1 MAGAKETPRQ
11 KMIGMMYLVLTAM
24 LALNVSVEVLDAFHI
39 VNEGIENVNTSV
51 GKKIDDYYLTF
62 EQQYDKQPEKAEPY
76 WNAAQEI
83 RTKTDEII
91 SFIEK
96 EIKLQLLLRNQD
108 VTEEQLLN
116 PEEGEAPVILN
127 ADEVKNASDR
137 RTYYKVNLAAELNQ
151 RDKYDIPTAF
161 MMNDKNAERLREKVD
176 EYRQFVI
183 DAVES
188 TGINNYDSQVGLRT
202 DQKYYKDGSELT
214 WEQHNFDLVI
224 LPAVISILNEL
235 VGEIQTT
242 EYNAIAELFK
252 NIGASDY
259 KFNTLTAKVF
269 PKSTYVLSG
278 QDYEADVFI
287 VASDDT
293 REFDAKYIRGAKHFN
308 ANSNAIQT
316 ASSKS
321 GVLKL
326 KFPTKQEGEQFY
338 SGVIE
343 MINPETGEVEPYP
356 FESSYTVAPPSAS
369 AAPTKMNI
377 IYRGLDNP
385 IQISAPGFT
394 NDQLLVDIS
403 SGNIEKSN
411 NQGLYVVN
419 VMDTV
424 AESVTITT
432 STMIDGK
439 KVKLGTTDFR
449 LKSVPSPT
457 AMIAG
462 KVNGNIKSRE
472 MLNAGSVTPVL
483 PDFDFEG
490 YNFTIQSYT
499 FSCSVG
505 GSTLEIG
512 VDGADFSPEV
522 REIISKIASQQK
534 VYFENIKAK
543 GPDGKIVDL
552 NSIILVVRR

>member
-1 MAGAKETPRQ
+1 MAGGKETPRQ
-11 KMIGMMYLVLTAM
+11 KMISMMYLVLTAM

-91 SFIEK
+91 NFIEK

-161 MMNDKNAERLREKVD
+161 MINDKNAERLREKVD

-188 TGINNYDSQVGLRT
+188 TGINNFDSHVGLRT

-242 EYNAIAELFK
+242 EYDAIAELFK

-343 MINPETGEVEPYP
+343 MINPETGELLVEKEGKDYYLRIIIDKPDGIDINDCEKVNDAINDKLDEADYIKDQY
-356 FESSYTVAPPSAS
+356 FLEVSSPGLERTLRKEKHFLAQIGN
-369 AAPTKMNI
+369 NI
-377 IYRGLDNP
+377 IVKLFKAIDKQKE
-385 IQISAPGFT
+385 IQGTLKAYNENGIV
-394 NDQLLVDIS
+394 LVIDEKEI
-403 SGNIEKSN
+403 NIENSN
-411 NQGLYVVN
+411 IALAK
-419 VMDTV
+419 TV
-424 AESVTITT
+424 
-432 STMIDGK
+432 
-439 KVKLGTTDFR
+439 
-449 LKSVPSPT
+449 
-457 AMIAG
+457 
-462 KVNGNIKSRE
+462 
-472 MLNAGSVTPVL
+472 
-483 PDFDFEG
+483 FEW
-490 YNFTIQSYT
+490 
-499 FSCSVG
+499 
-505 GSTLEIG
+505 
-512 VDGADFSPEV
+512 
-522 REIISKIASQQK
+522 
-534 VYFENIKAK
+534 
-543 GPDGKIVDL
+543 
-552 NSIILVVRR
+552 